1 MVHCLYYYLHYLY
14 HLVHRNMELLIDSM
28 TNIPSA
34 DPLYKQRR
42 SISKKALRK
51 IVFSYCCGVEPQEK
65 VSYNEDNITPEYLPI
80 WNLFKRD
87 DFDFYSFMMN
97 EGYNL
102 IEDEIMRDE
111 ILIYCFSFLNLPI
124 ARFMPDVANG
134 YLELRDIAS
143 TFFCSSEL
151 DIWRLVAEK
160 EIMDVSSLFAWY
172 RGQDLEPILEIATGI
187 PCHSEKDD
195 DKAEEF
201 LSFLLDEKTNATD
214 GVRKEATA
222 LRHLSTQ
229 FTTNG

>member
-1 MVHCLYYYLHYLY
+1 
-14 HLVHRNMELLIDSM
+14 MELLIDSM

-65 VSYNEDNITPEYLPI
+65 VSYNEDDIIPEYLPI

-124 ARFMPDVANG
+124 ARFILDVANG
-134 YLELRDIAS
+134 YLEIRDIAS
-143 TFFCSSEL
+143 TFFCSSEI

-172 RGQDLEPILEIATGI
+172 RDQDLEPILEKATGI
-187 PCHSEKDD
+187 PCQGEKDD

-201 LSFLLDEKTNATD
+201 LSFLLDEKTNATER
-214 GVRKEATA
+214 VRKKANA
-222 LRHLSTQ
+222 LKRLSTL
-229 FTTNG
+229 FTAND

>member
-1 MVHCLYYYLHYLY
+1 
-14 HLVHRNMELLIDSM
+14 MELLIDSM

-65 VSYNEDNITPEYLPI
+65 VSYNEDDIIPEYLPI

-134 YLELRDIAS
+134 YLEIRDIAS
-143 TFFCSSEL
+143 TFFCSNEH
-151 DIWRLVAEK
+151 DIWRLIAEK
-160 EIMDVSSLFAWY
+160 EIMDVLSLYSWY
-172 RGQDLEPILEIATGI
+172 KGQNLEPILQEVTGI
-187 PCHSEKDD
+187 PWQSGKDD
-195 DKAEEF
+195 NKAEEF
-201 LSFLLDEKTNATD
+201 LTFLLDEKTNSTD

-222 LRHLSTQ
+222 LRHLSIQ

>member
-1 MVHCLYYYLHYLY
+1 MGSILN
-14 HLVHRNMELLIDSM
+14 RNLELLIDSM

-65 VSYNEDNITPEYLPI
+65 VSYNEDDIIPEYLPI

-111 ILIYCFSFLNLPI
+111 ILVYCFSFLNLPI

-134 YLELRDIAS
+134 YLELRDISS

-160 EIMDVSSLFAWY
+160 EIMDVSSIYAWY
-172 RGQDLEPILEIATGI
+172 KGQNLEPILEKATGI
-187 PCHSEKDD
+187 PCQSAKDNN
-195 DKAEEF
+195 KAEEF
-201 LSFLLDEKTNATD
+201 LSFLLDEKTNATK
-214 GVRKEATA
+214 GVRKKAKA
-222 LRHLSTQ
+222 LRQLSTQ
-229 FTTNG
+229 FTAND

>member
-65 VSYNEDNITPEYLPI
+65 VSYNEDDIIPEYLPI

-214 GVRKEATA
+214 GVRKEANA
-222 LRHLSTQ
+222 LKRLNTQ
-229 FTTNG
+229 G

>member
-1 MVHCLYYYLHYLY
+1 MVHCLYYYLHSLY

-65 VSYNEDNITPEYLPI
+65 VSYNEDDIIPEYLPI

-160 EIMDVSSLFAWY
+160 EIMDVSSLYAWY
-172 RGQDLEPILEIATGI
+172 KGQNLEPILEKATGI
-187 PCHSEKDD
+187 PCQSAKDNN
-195 DKAEEF
+195 KAEEF
-201 LSFLLDEKTNATD
+201 LSFLLDEKTNATE
-214 GVRKEATA
+214 GVRKEAKA
-222 LRHLSTQ
+222 LRHLSTKL
-229 FTTNG
+229 TENE

>member
-1 MVHCLYYYLHYLY
+1 MICFH
-14 HLVHRNMELLIDSM
+14 D
-28 TNIPSA
+28 
-34 DPLYKQRR
+34 
-42 SISKKALRK
+42 LRK
-51 IVFSYCCGVEPQEK
+51 KTKK
-65 VSYNEDNITPEYLPI
+65 VIPEYLPI

-111 ILIYCFSFLNLPI
+111 ILVYCFSFLNLPI

-160 EIMDVSSLFAWY
+160 EIMDVSSLYTWY
-172 RGQDLEPILEIATGI
+172 KGQNLEPILEKATGI
-187 PCHSEKDD
+187 PCQSAKDNN
-195 DKAEEF
+195 KAEEF
-201 LSFLLDEKTNATD
+201 LSFLLDEKTNATK
-214 GVRKEATA
+214 GVRKKAKA
-222 LRHLSTQ
+222 LRQLSTQ
-229 FTTNG
+229 FTAND

>member
-1 MVHCLYYYLHYLY
+1 
-14 HLVHRNMELLIDSM
+14 MELLIDSM

-65 VSYNEDNITPEYLPI
+65 VSYNEDDIIPEYLPI

-172 RGQDLEPILEIATGI
+172 RGQDLEPILEIATGT
-187 PCHSEKDD
+187 PCHSENDD
-195 DKAEEF
+195 DKA
-201 LSFLLDEKTNATD
+201 
-214 GVRKEATA
+214 
-222 LRHLSTQ
+222 
-229 FTTNG
+229 